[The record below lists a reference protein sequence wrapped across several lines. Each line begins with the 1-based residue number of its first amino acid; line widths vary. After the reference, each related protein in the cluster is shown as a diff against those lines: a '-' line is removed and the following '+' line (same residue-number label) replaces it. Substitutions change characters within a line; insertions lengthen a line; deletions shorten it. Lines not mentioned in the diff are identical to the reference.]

1 MADKDFRVKLGLH
14 VGANAYIE
22 GNISS
27 VDRIQMNTASPTA
40 VSGAGQLAWN
50 IDESTVDVGMNAN
63 TTLQLGQE
71 TYFYVKNHTAN
82 TIPDGTAVMANGT
95 NGASGRIHAEP
106 AVANGTVPSKYILG
120 ITTEDI
126 AAGEDGFVTAFGK
139 VRNVNTSM
147 FSEGDIL
154 YANPGTPGGLSN
166 TAPLAPNNI
175 VTLAIVINKHASTGT
190 LFVRPTY
197 GSNFNENE
205 DVHLESVSDGQA
217 IVYVTANSRFENKT
231 VGGTSSDT
239 FKTISVAGQSNVVAD
254 SSTDTLTFVAGSGMT
269 ITTDAGTDTITF
281 ASTGGG
287 DASNAWVN
295 ANDYATLLSAYANDY
310 ATLLTAQANDY
321 NTLITAQAN
330 DGATIASARAND
342 YATYTTL
349 VGEYKAND
357 YNTLITAQANDYNTL
372 ITTQANDYATLLT
385 ARANDYNTYTTLV
398 GEYKANDYNT
408 LLTAQA
414 NDYTTYTT
422 LVGEYKANDYN
433 TLLTAQANDG
443 VTIASARANDYATY
457 TTLAGEYKANDY
469 NTLLTAQANDYTTL
483 LSAYANDTALYSSI
497 RSFNAFVV
505 AGQSDVVADGFT
517 DTVTLVAGSGM
528 TITTDAATDTITFV
542 SAGGGGGGDA
552 SNAWVNA
559 NDYAT
564 LLSAYANDHALYS
577 GIRSFNAF
585 VVAGQSDVVADA
597 FTDTVTLVAGSG
609 MTITTNS
616 TTDTI
621 TFAST
626 GGGGSEDTY
635 ARTIAFLGL

>member
-71 TYFYVKNHTAN
+71 QYYYVKNHTAV
-82 TIPDGTAVMANGT
+82 TIPDGTVVRANGT
-95 NGASGRIHAEP
+95 NGASGRIHVEP
-106 AVANGTVPSKYILG
+106 AIANGSVSSKYIIG
-120 ITTEDI
+120 VTTEAI
-126 AAGEDGFVTAFGK
+126 AAGEDGFVTSFGK
-139 VRNVNTSM
+139 VRNINTSM

-154 YANPGTPGGLSN
+154 YANPAVAGGLSN
-166 TAPLAPNNI
+166 TVPVAPNNI
-175 VTLAIVINKHASTGT
+175 VTLATVINKHASAGT

-197 GSNFNENE
+197 GSTLYENE
-205 DVHLESVSDGQA
+205 SVTITGVSDGQA

-231 VGGTSSDT
+231 VSGTSSDT

-295 ANDYATLLSAYANDY
+295 ANDYATLLSARANDY
-310 ATLLTAQANDY
+310 ATLLSAQSNDY
-321 NTLITAQAN
+321 NT
-330 DGATIASARAND
+330 
-342 YATYTTL
+342 YTTL
-349 VGEYKAND
+349 AGEYKAND
-357 YNTLITAQANDYNTL
+357 YNTLLTAQANDGATLTSARANDYNTYTTLAGEYKANDYNTL
-372 ITTQANDYATLLT
+372 LTAQSNDYNTYTTLAGEYKANDYNTLLT

-414 NDYTTYTT
+414 NDYAT
-422 LVGEYKANDYN
+422 LV
-433 TLLTAQANDG
+433 T
-443 VTIASARANDYATY
+443 
-457 TTLAGEYKANDY
+457 
-469 NTLLTAQANDYTTL
+469 
-483 LSAYANDTALYSSI
+483 AYANDHALYSSL

-505 AGQSDVVADGFT
+505 AGQGAVVADGFT

-528 TITTDAATDTITFV
+528 TITTDAATDTITFA

-564 LLSAYANDHALYS
+564 LLSAYANDYALYS
-577 GIRSFNAF
+577 SIRSFNAF
-585 VVAGQSDVVADA
+585 VVAGQSDVVADG
-597 FTDTVTLVAGSG
+597 FTDAVTLVAGSG

-626 GGGGSEDTY
+626 GGGSEDTY

>member
-71 TYFYVKNHTAN
+71 QYYYVKNHTAV
-82 TIPDGTAVMANGT
+82 TIPDGTVVRANGT
-95 NGASGRIHAEP
+95 NGASGRIHVEP
-106 AVANGTVPSKYILG
+106 AIANGSVSSKYIIG
-120 ITTEDI
+120 VTTEAI
-126 AAGEDGFVTAFGK
+126 AAGEDGFVTSFGK
-139 VRNVNTSM
+139 VRNINTSM

-154 YANPGTPGGLSN
+154 YANPAVAGGLSN
-166 TAPLAPNNI
+166 TVPVAPNNI
-175 VTLAIVINKHASTGT
+175 VTLATVINKHASAGT

-197 GSNFNENE
+197 GSTLYENE
-205 DVHLESVSDGQA
+205 SVTITGVSDGQA

-231 VGGTSSDT
+231 VSGTSSDT

-295 ANDYATLLSAYANDY
+295 ANDYATLLSARANDY
-310 ATLLTAQANDY
+310 ATLLSAQSNDY
-321 NTLITAQAN
+321 NT
-330 DGATIASARAND
+330 
-342 YATYTTL
+342 YTTL
-349 VGEYKAND
+349 AGEYKAND
-357 YNTLITAQANDYNTL
+357 YN
-372 ITTQANDYATLLT
+372 TLLT

-414 NDYTTYTT
+414 NDYAT
-422 LVGEYKANDYN
+422 LV
-433 TLLTAQANDG
+433 T
-443 VTIASARANDYATY
+443 
-457 TTLAGEYKANDY
+457 
-469 NTLLTAQANDYTTL
+469 
-483 LSAYANDTALYSSI
+483 AYANDHALYSSI

-505 AGQSDVVADGFT
+505 AGQGAVVADGFT

-528 TITTDAATDTITFV
+528 TITTDAATDTITFA

-564 LLSAYANDHALYS
+564 LLSAYANDYALYS
-577 GIRSFNAF
+577 SIRSFNAF
-585 VVAGQSDVVADA
+585 VVAGQSDVVADG
-597 FTDTVTLVAGSG
+597 FTDAVTLVAGSG

-626 GGGGSEDTY
+626 GGGSEDTY